1 MSNYLIR
8 ALSFLLLL
16 LVGACTSAQLRLP
29 AGLGDEALE
38 MKVTGVSP
46 RWSGDAILFGP
57 YSVRRLDDGGTYRDG
72 ASVGRASFWRQWHPW
87 EFTLTSPGQAAVDV
101 QCEASRMALAWGD
114 ARSET
119 EIDITGLEGP
129 MLGCGLRRDPRAQPH
144 TLEISRKGNHFVG
157 ELVSPSTVYRVA
169 SLHAFEGSPITSGE
183 PVGFEF
189 TDQGRVAMVVDV
201 LNQGRVLLRADTDA
215 RERSLLA
222 AAATALLTAGAID
235 PG

>member
-1 MSNYLIR
+1 MPSPLLR
-8 ALSFLLLL
+8 ALPFSLLL
-16 LVGACTSAQLRLP
+16 LVGGCAPAQVRVP
-29 AGLGDEALE
+29 ADFGAEALE
-38 MKVTGVSP
+38 MKVTGISP

-57 YSVRRLDDGGTYRDG
+57 YSVRRLDDGGAYRDG
-72 ASVGRASFWRQWHPW
+72 ASVGRASFWQQWHPW
-87 EFTLTSPGQAAVDV
+87 AFTLTSPGQSAVDV

-119 EIDITGLEGP
+119 ELDLTGLEGP
-129 MLGCGLRRDPRAQPH
+129 MLGCGLRRDPRAPAH
-144 TLEISRKGNHFVG
+144 TLEINRRGNRFAG
-157 ELVSPSTVYRVA
+157 ELVSPSAVYRIV

-189 TDQGRVAMVVDV
+189 SDRGRVVMVVDV
-201 LNQGRVLLRADTDA
+201 LNQGRVLLHAGTDG